1 MKHKFLLVACCNGN
15 FLLVICCNTK
25 ILVVVT
31 GWSAAIENFCLWST
45 TAQISKVASFHRNF
59 LLVVSC
65 TTKFLLVVSIAVQT
79 FYWLSTAV
87 QLPSI
92 KRGFSVT
99 TGNFTKF
106 KNLVIEPVLTGAIT
120 KFL

>member
-45 TAQISKVASFHRNF
+45 TAQIS
-59 LLVVSC
+59 
-65 TTKFLLVVSIAVQT
+65 IAVQT

-106 KNLVIEPVLTGAIT
+106 L
-120 KFL
+120 